1 MRKHVAKMEL
11 LTAQVHGNYVDC
23 ARWVGDL
30 VVSKSVDD
38 KMLLWLPE
46 LEGFEPRALQEGR
59 YTIVQ
64 VWKVVA
70 RVRGVHTASVFCTL
84 ARVESHST
92 KGIQAQSTTPVP
104 AWHCDTPSNNPNH
117 HPASH
122 ARRGA
127 PPTP

>member
-1 MRKHVAKMEL
+1 MLPNLEH

-64 VWKVVA
+64 VSEVVGCK
-70 RVRGVHTASVFCTL
+70 RGLHIATVYTL
-84 ARVESHST
+84 ARVESRNIKASRPIPRPCPGVRLALWHSL
-92 KGIQAQSTTPVP
+92 KQPESSSRLSRAPRRITTP
-104 AWHCDTPSNNPNH
+104 CT
-117 HPASH
+117 
-122 ARRGA
+122 
-127 PPTP
+127 